1 MGDRKEEKFNFSK
14 TVSADCILFLIVS
27 MLLSDEFLGYSQ
39 KYEVPQQLS
48 LYFLFS
54 IMTALTTCNS

>member
-27 MLLSDEFLGYSQ
+27 MLLSDEIFRVFT
-39 KYEVPQQLS
+39 E
-48 LYFLFS
+48 
-54 IMTALTTCNS
+54 I